1 MYLTNMNNIL
11 NNDYY
16 GIRIKLSNDSFSDF
30 SLYGGNNV
38 SCYENGLTTNCLTA
52 YIDTTDPDCVWFNT
66 LYSKNDYIW
75 SDSINKDVKLYN
87 IGFTGVDNG
96 IIHFEKDK
104 ISNYQFYKLFTQS
117 ILTINNNDLRLILN
131 KVTGNTQ
138 LYEYPSSIIVD
149 DNITTLKLNGGFYQ
163 GFFKLFG
170 YDYQTLP
177 TYINGGW
184 TLEFTLKRCDF
195 EKESDKTLN
204 DLHPENKG
212 IFFYIGTRAENKWW
226 ILYDGTENDIIEKK
240 CNIIYSNDF
249 NKEYIKENGQNLN
262 TDYLQD
268 IKEHKDL
275 YNSDDYVESDYIVDD
290 NCCGNYNYF
299 SEKYIDDE
307 YFSNICNCNSYV
319 KDDYVSNDMF
329 IDENEDIKTN
339 DGYSLSVPNIYEIK
353 TDNKFILFNRTCT
366 GFTTE
371 NWDENKN
378 VILTGITR
386 NNNYNYFTLFNR
398 TCTGLTT
405 DNITNEYVN
414 NNSYNILNDITN
426 NALAFII
433 NDNGEIGYRYL
444 INDCENKTLK
454 IIEEY
459 SDKDVI
465 SKDIWYTIDIK
476 ILTNHNLNE
485 KCDNGYRGKMK
496 ILFYVNGKLK
506 LISKELPELNLRELN
521 DIKEKQESV
530 PYNISLGGG
539 TQGLCDMINI
549 NYMKIPEYIFPLEK
563 YFAGTFIGEIK
574 TFKFYNCYLNYNQIL
589 NNVEFEKN
597 LVEK

>member
-38 SCYENGLTTNCLTA
+38 SCYENGLTKNCLTA

-66 LYSKNDYIW
+66 LYSKNDYTW

-117 ILTINNNDLRLILN
+117 LLTINNNDLRLILN

-138 LYEYPSSIIVD
+138 LYEYPASIIVD

-177 TYINGGW
+177 TYINRGW

-240 CNIIYSNDF
+240 CNIIYSNGF

-414 NNSYNILNDITN
+414 SNSYNILNDITD

-459 SDKDVI
+459 SDKQVI